1 MLKAVLRERGWWVA
15 ASKTADHTL
24 THVFLDGGSASV
36 CTSAEGQAALA
47 AAYVHDAAR
56 NVPLHVVERT
66 IRGGSYRMFA
76 DFDVAL
82 LAHTGFPE
90 LHPVRDI
97 QRIVEYAIDHLPPE
111 LRRGSVIV
119 CLRESHASAPL
130 PTKLGAHLIWSDE
143 LRVDDSIAAR
153 LRDAWV
159 ARCEAASGGDGRW
172 EATID
177 RAVYRSNGLRMPWSR
192 KGNGK
197 GGADRSVY
205 VPSIEIEYG
214 ASKVTV
220 TSFGGPGVGGAQAA
234 CPVLLQRC
242 SIRATAAPPPPPPSQ
257 PPPSP
262 SHASPSPSHAPPS
275 PSHASPSH
283 ASPSLY
289 PAAVSASVDVAA
301 VAAVVAQ
308 RWGSQVASSL
318 RPVVPS
324 FNPSYNPSY
333 AVFSCNSSLC
343 VVAGRC
349 HTSNR
354 VYFCAVRRGH
364 TWSLRQLCHS
374 AHCADM
380 YADLGVLRPVRAADL
395 RRTVYAGRTV
405 SDASADWLA
414 RIL

>member
-36 CTSAEGQAALA
+36 CTSAEAQAALA

-82 LAHTGFPE
+82 LADTGFPE

-97 QRIVEYAIDHLPPE
+97 KRIVEYAIDHLPPE
-111 LRRGSVIV
+111 LRRGSIVV
-119 CLRESHASAPL
+119 CLRESHASARL

-143 LRVDDSIAAR
+143 LRVDDAIAAR

-214 ASKVTV
+214 ASQVKV
-220 TSFGGPGVGGAQAA
+220 TSFGGGAGAAAQAAA

-242 SIRATAAPPPPPPSQ
+242 SIRATAAPPPPS
-257 PPPSP
+257 S
-262 SHASPSPSHAPPS
+262 SPSPSSSSSPS
-275 PSHASPSH
+275 PPLHRAVPV
-283 ASPSLY
+283 AVSLVDV
-289 PAAVSASVDVAA
+289 AAVAHVALVDVAA

-308 RWGSQVASSL
+308 RWGSHVASSL
-318 RPVVPS
+318 RQVTPLDNQSSCV
-324 FNPSYNPSY
+324 
-333 AVFSCNSSLC
+333 VFSCNSSLC
-343 VVAGRC
+343 VVAGRR
-349 HTSNR
+349 HNSNR
-354 VYFCAVRRGH
+354 IYFCAVRRGH

-374 AHCADM
+374 AHCADT

-395 RRTVYAGRTV
+395 RRTLYAGRTV
-405 SDASADWLA
+405 ADASADWLA